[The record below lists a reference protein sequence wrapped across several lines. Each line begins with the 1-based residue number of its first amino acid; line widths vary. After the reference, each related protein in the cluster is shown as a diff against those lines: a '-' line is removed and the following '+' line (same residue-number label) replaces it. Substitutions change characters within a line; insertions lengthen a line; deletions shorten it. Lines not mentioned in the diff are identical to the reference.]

1 MKKYKYIESIK
12 SNSCQIEDIKKLYNK
27 FFEENKN
34 LSNIILRK
42 SKFLMIV
49 KKNYKSI
56 TFNDYENIY
65 KEHFKDNEHNFF
77 WMSKKK
83 D

>member
-1 MKKYKYIESIK
+1 MKKYNYIESIK
-12 SNSCQIEDIKKLYNK
+12 SNSSQIEDIKKLYNI

-34 LSNIILRK
+34 LFNIILRK

-49 KKNYKSI
+49 KTNYKSI

-65 KEHFKDNEHNFF
+65 KEHFKDNELNFF
-77 WMSKKK
+77 LMSKKK